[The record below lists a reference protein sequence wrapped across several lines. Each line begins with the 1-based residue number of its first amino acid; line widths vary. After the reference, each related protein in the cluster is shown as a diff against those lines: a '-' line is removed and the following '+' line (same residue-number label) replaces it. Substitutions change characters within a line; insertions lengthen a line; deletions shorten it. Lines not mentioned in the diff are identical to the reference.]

1 MALSEEVLNKLI
13 TPNARKLSSP
23 QGNAKIGQIVDE
35 GPVGSADDFDD
46 SMFLAESYDEP
57 VDVPSNGGYTS
68 QTDAAKAR
76 ALTDYSSNNF
86 NPTRVKTTRMSNAI
100 LEDMVKHPID
110 TTALNSQ
117 LLESAGN
124 GNAAAN
130 NSRLNQMLE
139 GAKRVEQA
147 LGGTPGKA
155 KAPIRE
161 QVQATG
167 GGNIDY
173 ALIKTIVNEAV
184 ESKLND
190 MGTLKAIGLSA
201 GKIKL
206 VDNKGNVFVAKLE
219 YKGNVNDKN
228 KGDD

>member
-35 GPVGSADDFDD
+35 GPIGSADDFDD

-57 VDVPSNGGYTS
+57 VDVPSNGGYIAQS
-68 QTDAAKAR
+68 DAAKAR

-86 NPTRVKTTRMSNAI
+86 NPNRVKTTRMNNAI

-124 GNAAAN
+124 GNAALN
-130 NSRLNQMLE
+130 NSRLSQMLA
-139 GAKRVEQA
+139 GAKKVEER
-147 LGGTPGKA
+147 LGDTPVRTKT
-155 KAPIRE
+155 PIRE
-161 QVQATG
+161 QTQAG